1 MATVRFTYALK
12 KFFPNIGDI
21 HANGKTLRDILAEVE
36 SKHPKI
42 KNYLL
47 DDQGKLRDHVNIFID
62 GVLILD
68 RKNLT
73 DQFTPDSEIYIMQAL
88 SGG

>member
-21 HANGKTLRDILAEVE
+21 NARGNTLREILTEVE

-42 KNYLL
+42 KSYLL

-62 GVLILD
+62 GVLIHD
-68 RKNLT
+68 RRNLS
-73 DQFTPDSEIYIMQAL
+73 DQFSPNSEIYIMQAL

>member
-21 HANGKTLRDILAEVE
+21 NAGGKTLREILTEVE

-62 GVLILD
+62 GVLIRD
-68 RKNLT
+68 RKNLS
-73 DQFTPDSEIYIMQAL
+73 DQFSPDSEIYIMQAL

>member
-21 HANGKTLRDILAEVE
+21 NSDGKTLREVLTQVE
-36 SKHPKI
+36 SKHPRI

-68 RKNLT
+68 RKNLS
-73 DQFTPDSEIYIMQAL
+73 DQFLPNSEIYIMQAL

>member
-21 HANGKTLRDILAEVE
+21 HANGKSLREILAEVE

-62 GVLILD
+62 GVLIQD
-68 RKNLT
+68 RKTLT
-73 DQFTPDSEIYIMQAL
+73 DQFKPDSEIYIMQAL

>member
-21 HANGKTLRDILAEVE
+21 KANGNSLREILTEVE
-36 SKHPKI
+36 SRHPKM
-42 KNYLL
+42 KSYLL

-62 GVLILD
+62 GVLIND
-68 RKNLT
+68 RKSLT
-73 DQFTPDSEIYIMQAL
+73 DTFSPNSEIYIMQAL

>member
-21 HANGKTLRDILAEVE
+21 HSDGKTLGEVLAQVE
-36 SKHPKI
+36 SKHPRI

-68 RKNLT
+68 RKNLS
-73 DQFTPDSEIYIMQAL
+73 DQFSPNSEIYIMQAL